1 MSVSDLLP
9 LSLEDSARVS
19 AIAMSPEQRK
29 KLLYTLRCLQRDPEI
44 GLPYTGGDDVS
55 GRVVVVPGD
64 DAVPGMNIV
73 YRILED
79 EIIVVHI
86 LAGP

>member
-1 MSVSDLLP
+1 MSDLLAI
-9 LSLEDSARVS
+9 SLEDSARVS
-19 AIAMSPEQRK
+19 AIAMTPEQRK
-29 KLLYTLRCLQRDPEI
+29 KLIYTLQCLQRDPEI
-44 GLPYTGGDDVS
+44 GLPYKAGGNVS

-73 YRILED
+73 YRILD
-79 EIIVVHI
+79 AEIIVVHI

>member
-1 MSVSDLLP
+1 MSDLP
-9 LSLEDSARVS
+9 AISLEDSARVS
-19 AIAMSPEQRK
+19 AIAMSPDQRK
-29 KLLYTLRCLQRDPEI
+29 KLLHTLRCLQRDPEI
-44 GLPYTGGDDVS
+44 GMPYTAGDDMS

-64 DAVPGMNIV
+64 DAVPGMNIA
-73 YRILED
+73 YRILEA